1 MKVYV
6 RVMPDLARCI
16 VARSGGETLVL
27 VRGQHIDLEEQ
38 LTDLDILLTPAEK
51 AAIRAAY
58 GWTEGGLD
66 DVRATPADYVPP
78 QLAVDLPL
86 RVA

>member
-16 VARSGGETLVL
+16 VARTSGQTLVM
-27 VRGQHIDLEEQ
+27 VRGHHVDLEEQ
-38 LTDLDILLTPAEK
+38 MADLDVLLTPAEK
-51 AAIRAAY
+51 AVIQEAY
-58 GWTEGGLD
+58 GWSDGGLD
-66 DVRATPADYVPP
+66 DVRATPGDYVPP